1 MNRVHEEVNQLYKAH
16 FGKMV
21 ASVVYSSRDINLEAA
36 EDIVHDSYSAAL
48 QDWERNGVPLNPT
61 GWLYKVCKN
70 KALNKIRKDKRI
82 EGLTESKVLDTVEIK
97 FAESVL
103 DDQTLKLMFACAH
116 PDLTPKMQVVITLKY
131 VINLKVEAISKILG
145 MTIDGVDKLLLRA
158 RQKIKDEK
166 ILLEEPTPD
175 LLKPRLNIVH
185 KILYLIF
192 NEGYK
197 SSWGKEILRE
207 ELCEDALLMVKSLID
222 NQLGNAETK
231 ALYALMLFNSARF
244 KSRFG
249 TNGELLELEKQ
260 DRTLWNKEL
269 ILLATDF
276 LLKSREETPSSYHL
290 EASIAYI
297 HSSAP
302 SFTATDWR
310 TISKLYNKLLRD
322 NPNPF
327 IELNFAIAL
336 FYAGEKERAFE
347 ILHQLHRHAILHQ
360 YYLLNA
366 TLGKLHHLEGN
377 DRTAR
382 QFLQQAVGQTNFKAE
397 KDLIQ
402 KMIAD
407 LKED

>member
-1 MNRVHEEVNQLYKAH
+1 MSRVHEEVNQLYKAH

-21 ASVVYSSRDINLEAA
+21 ASVVYSSRDISLETA

-48 QDWERNGVPLNPT
+48 QDWQRNGVPLNPT

-131 VINLKVEAISKILG
+131 VTNLKVEAISKILG

-166 ILLEEPTPD
+166 ILLEEPIPD

-207 ELCEDALLMVKSLID
+207 ELCEEALLMVKSLID

-249 TNGELLELEKQ
+249 PNGELLELEKQ
-260 DRTLWNKEL
+260 DRILWNKEL

-276 LLKSREETPSSYHL
+276 LLKSREESPSAYHL
-290 EASIAYI
+290 EASIAYM

-302 SFTATDWR
+302 TFTGTDWR
-310 TISKLYNKLLRD
+310 TISKLYKKLLRD

-327 IELNFAIAL
+327 IELNFAIAS

-347 ILHQLHRHAILHQ
+347 ILHQLHRHPILHQ

-366 TLGKLHHLEGN
+366 TLGKLHRLEGN